1 MKDEINPKLNYLTH
15 GENLDD
21 KTLSFIPHPSS
32 LRILLW
38 DIDGTL
44 VIAPRGGAYKDYFA
58 PAMERVYG
66 SSGVLR
72 ERVKVSGMTDLQI
85 AYEAL
90 KPEGVTVE
98 QIYAKTDE
106 FCQVLGE
113 EIERVCGHE
122 KGRFISLP
130 GARELLQA
138 THEHPLFINSL
149 LTGNVPLA
157 ARFKLAFVG
166 LDQFFDFSIGAFGNE
181 SHERKDLPAIAA
193 RHASE
198 KFDYEFLPSQF
209 IVLGDTPNDIACA
222 HYFGAKAVAVATG
235 RHHPPEKLLPHQPDF
250 LLESLTDTATTL
262 QILETI

>member
-1 MKDEINPKLNYLTH
+1 MSKVQSPKSEKQIRIPNSEI
-15 GENLDD
+15 
-21 KTLSFIPHPSS
+21 
-32 LRILLW
+32 RILLW

-90 KPEGVTVE
+90 APEGVTVE
-98 QIYAKTDE
+98 EIYRKTDE
-106 FCQVLGE
+106 FCLVLGE
-113 EIERVCGHE
+113 EIERVCAAE
-122 KGRFISLP
+122 KGRFVALP

-138 THEHPLFINSL
+138 TTEHPLFVNSL

-166 LDQFFDFSIGAFGNE
+166 LDGFFDFSIGAFGNQ
-181 SHERKDLPAIAA
+181 SHERNDLPFIAA

-222 HYFGAKAVAVATG
+222 HHFGAKAIAVATG
-235 RHHPPEKLLPHQPDF
+235 RNHPPETLLPHQPDF
-250 LLESLTDTATTL
+250 LLENLTETAKIL
-262 QILETI
+262 QVLETI

>member
-1 MKDEINPKLNYLTH
+1 MFKVKSQKSKPQIRNPQ
-15 GENLDD
+15 
-21 KTLSFIPHPSS
+21 SAI
-32 LRILLW
+32 RILLW

-72 ERVKVSGMTDLQI
+72 ERIKVSGMTDLQI

-90 KPEGVTVE
+90 EPEGVTVA

-106 FCQVLGE
+106 FCRVLGE
-113 EIERVCGHE
+113 EIERVCAGE

-130 GARELLQA
+130 GARELLEA
-138 THEHPLFINSL
+138 THEHPLLINSL
-149 LTGNVPLA
+149 LTGNVPQA
-157 ARFKLAFVG
+157 ARFKLGFVG
-166 LDQFFDFSIGAFGNE
+166 LDRFFDFSIGAFGNE

-193 RHASE
+193 RHLSE
-198 KFDYEFLPSQF
+198 KFAYELLPSQF

-222 HYFGAKAVAVATG
+222 RHFGAKAVAVATG
-235 RHHPPEKLLPHQPDF
+235 RNHPAEKLLPHQPDF
-250 LLESLTDTATTL
+250 LLENLTDTAKAL